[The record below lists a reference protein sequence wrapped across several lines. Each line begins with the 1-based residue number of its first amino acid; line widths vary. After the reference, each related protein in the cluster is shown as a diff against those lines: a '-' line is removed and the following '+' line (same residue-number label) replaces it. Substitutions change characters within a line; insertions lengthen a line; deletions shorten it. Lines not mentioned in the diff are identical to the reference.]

1 MRSTGSPFMDK
12 GTLRAFL
19 KDPLLKK
26 LENYSTSAET
36 AMHDRTVNRT
46 LSLKSTSI

>member
-1 MRSTGSPFMDK
+1 MRSTSNPFMVK

-36 AMHDRTVNRT
+36 AMQDRIVTRT
-46 LSLKSTSI
+46 LKRTSI